1 MNMLQRH
8 ALCAVVC
15 AFAMVQLAGCSRQ
28 SQPNAGPS
36 ANLASTSSFPVYQ
49 PSTIVNT
56 GKYDD
61 SLEVTRFGSS
71 FFGAGPTAAYPY
83 VGTQELIKTDASLA
97 DLESWLKKL
106 MQAPPEGLVPGQ
118 GLTDQEQ
125 GSSNSATSAPN
136 STNAPFL
143 AAINA
148 WGLVPYL
155 FWNKEH
161 NRVVMLFVLDPKA
174 LANHMGPTLGL
185 MDEWEKMPALVRS
198 GIDATLKKEAGLS
211 ASDLMDPSTP
221 IGMIAYVA
229 RNWKDQN
236 TRAII
241 LIDAT
246 RQPNP
251 LPTPH
256 ETTPAP

>member
-1 MNMLQRH
+1 MSILQRR
-8 ALCAVVC
+8 AFCAAIC
-15 AFAMVQLAGCSRQ
+15 AFAIMHTAGCSRQ

-36 ANLASTSSFPVYQ
+36 ANVASTSTFPVYQ

-83 VGTQELIKTDASLA
+83 VGTQELIKTDASLT

-106 MQAPPEGLVPGQ
+106 MQAPPEGFVPGQ
-118 GLTDQEQ
+118 GLTDQDQ
-125 GSSNSATSAPN
+125 GSSTLATPAPN
-136 STNAPFL
+136 NNTFL
-143 AAINA
+143 AVINA

-155 FWNKEH
+155 FWNREH
-161 NRVVMLFVLDPKA
+161 NHVVMLFILDPKA
-174 LANHMGPTLGL
+174 LAEHMGPTLGL
-185 MDEWEKMPALVRS
+185 MDEWEKVPALVRS

-221 IGMIAYVA
+221 IGMITYVA

-236 TRAII
+236 MRAII

-256 ETTPAP
+256 ETAPAP

>member
-1 MNMLQRH
+1 MSMLQRR
-8 ALCAVVC
+8 AFLAVVC
-15 AFAMVQLAGCSRQ
+15 AFAMIYVAGCARQ
-28 SQPNAGPS
+28 AQPNAGPS
-36 ANLASTSSFPVYQ
+36 ANLASISTFPVYQ
-49 PSTIVNT
+49 PSTVFSS

-71 FFGAGPTAAYPY
+71 FFGAGPTAPYPY

-97 DLESWLKKL
+97 DLESWMKKL
-106 MQAPPEGLVPGQ
+106 GQAPPEGLVRGQ
-118 GLTDQEQ
+118 GVTDQEQ
-125 GSSNSATSAPN
+125 GSANSATSPPN
-136 STNAPFL
+136 NTNAPFL

-155 FWNKEH
+155 FWNTEH
-161 NRVVMLFVLDPKA
+161 NRVVMLFIMDPKA
-174 LANHMGPTLGL
+174 LATHMGPTLGL
-185 MDEWEKMPALVRS
+185 MDEWEKVPAIVRG

-229 RNWKDQN
+229 HNWKDQN

-256 ETTPAP
+256 QATSAP